1 MAISSWWSSSQAFA
15 ASIASWTRWYS
26 AMSFSL
32 SASDISPAIFS
43 FSSSNRLSN
52 ARVGA
57 TASSTLPST
66 SFFGFSL
73 GSCGRKPTRIRSA
86 GNASPAK
93 SFSTP
98 AMMRRTVD
106 LPAPFKPRTPILA
119 PGRNDREIPFRI
131 SRCGGTTFRSRTIV

>member
-15 ASIASWTRWYS
+15 ASIASWTLWYS

-43 FSSSNRLSN
+43 FSSSKRESS
-52 ARVGA
+52 ARVPA
-57 TASSTLPST
+57 TASSTFPST
-66 SFFGFSL
+66 SLAGFRR
-73 GSCGRKPTRIRSA
+73 GSCGRKPTRIPSA
-86 GNASPAK
+86 GKASPAK

-106 LPAPFKPRTPILA
+106 LPAPFNPRTPIFA
-119 PGRNDREIPFRI
+119 PGKKEREIPFRI
-131 SRCGGTTFRSRTIV
+131 SRCGGTTFRSLTIV